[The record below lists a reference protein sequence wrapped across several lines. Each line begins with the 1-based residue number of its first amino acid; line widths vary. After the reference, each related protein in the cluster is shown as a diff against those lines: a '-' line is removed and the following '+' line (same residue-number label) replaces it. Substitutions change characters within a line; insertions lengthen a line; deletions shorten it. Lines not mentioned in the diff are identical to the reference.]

1 MSIGFYNSLIPLVF
15 CTNIGCT
22 TPKDT
27 ASVRGFDLEE
37 SISLGIQNLDSERSV
52 MVLGWSFDFSTNLMI
67 SKTMTLDFSGS
78 SVLSNGSLLVY
89 GAETPWADNL
99 PTLDDPMFTEPINM
113 GEDVSIDLRNFDYEQ
128 TSIYTAYEITNG
140 GSISGEATATL
151 NVTHNTGDPEDFGEL
166 TFTVEVLQ

>member
-1 MSIGFYNSLIPLVF
+1 MSIRFRNFLIPLVF

-37 SISLGIQNLDSERSV
+37 SISLDVQNLDSERSV
-52 MVLGWSFDFSTNLMI
+52 MVLEWSFDFSTDLMI
-67 SKTMTLDFSGS
+67 SKTMSLDFSGS
-78 SVLSNGSLLVY
+78 SVLSNGTLLVY
-89 GAETPWADNL
+89 GAETPWTDNL
-99 PTLDDPMFTEPINM
+99 PTSDDPMFTEPINI

-140 GSISGEATATL
+140 ATISGEATATL
-151 NVTHNTGDPEDFGEL
+151 NVTHNTGDPEEFGEL
-166 TFTVEVLQ
+166 AFTIDVL